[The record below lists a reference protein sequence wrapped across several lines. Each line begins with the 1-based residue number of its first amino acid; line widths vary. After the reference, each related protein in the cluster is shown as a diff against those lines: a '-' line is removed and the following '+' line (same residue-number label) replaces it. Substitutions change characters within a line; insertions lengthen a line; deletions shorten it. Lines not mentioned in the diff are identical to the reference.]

1 MFSKFTFLGGQ
12 LLITFF
18 IDLLLHPVVWQLF
31 LFCYFV
37 FLIYSYFYF
46 VIIIH
51 LYLLCLFL
59 LHVELLVW
67 ALDWAAVKN
76 YLFFNFFFFLSL
88 VCNLHLK
95 CLSDFLSI
103 PSFEKILLT
112 GQTFITFSFKKK
124 QLKLLSANL
133 LLLFDIQIKIIS

>member
-1 MFSKFTFLGGQ
+1 MKLILWLNVFKVYLSGGQ

-59 LHVELLVW
+59 LHLEFLVW

-76 YLFFNFFFFLSL
+76 YLFFNFFFSFFHLCATFTL
-88 VCNLHLK
+88 NVC
-95 CLSDFLSI
+95 
-103 PSFEKILLT
+103 LT
-112 GQTFITFSFKKK
+112 FCPF
-124 QLKLLSANL
+124 LLSKRYFWLDKHLSHFRLKRNN
-133 LLLFDIQIKIIS
+133 